1 MSKVHIIGGGLAG
14 CEAAWQLANRD
25 ILVNLY
31 EMRPKIS
38 TPAHQTSNLA
48 ELVCSNSF
56 RSDEVKANAV
66 GILHEELRISNSIIM
81 SVADKFKVPAG
92 SALAVDRELF
102 SNEITKLISSHPN
115 IEIINEEITSIPNS
129 WEHVI
134 IATGPLT
141 SEKLSNYML
150 NKSNNVS
157 LYFFDAIAPIV
168 YKESINMSV
177 AWEQS
182 RYDKIGPTGS
192 VNDYINCPM
201 TKDQYIKFVNDL
213 IEAAKTIFHEW
224 EKETP
229 YFDSCLPIEIIAKS
243 GVETLRHG
251 PMKPFGLN
259 NIHKDKEEPYAVVQL
274 RQDDMAGVLYN
285 IVGFQTKIKY
295 STQTDIFSQIPGLE
309 NAKFARLGGIHRNT
323 YINSPTLLNYD
334 LSLIND
340 RRIKFAGQIT
350 GVEGYVESTAI
361 GLMAGLFM
369 FNKIINKKDYKIP
382 LTTAIGSLLNYITRK
397 DEIKNFQ
404 PMNINF
410 GLFESMDIKHIRKLP
425 KRIRDKKKKE
435 LLSERALE
443 DYRHWFNSVD

>member
-150 NKSNNVS
+150 NKSNNDS

-182 RYDKIGPTGS
+182 RYDKI
-192 VNDYINCPM
+192 NI
-201 TKDQYIKFVNDL
+201 
-213 IEAAKTIFHEW
+213 
-224 EKETP
+224 
-229 YFDSCLPIEIIAKS
+229 
-243 GVETLRHG
+243 
-251 PMKPFGLN
+251 LN
-259 NIHKDKEEPYAVVQL
+259 V
-274 RQDDMAGVLYN
+274 
-285 IVGFQTKIKY
+285 
-295 STQTDIFSQIPGLE
+295 
-309 NAKFARLGGIHRNT
+309 
-323 YINSPTLLNYD
+323 
-334 LSLIND
+334 
-340 RRIKFAGQIT
+340 
-350 GVEGYVESTAI
+350 
-361 GLMAGLFM
+361 
-369 FNKIINKKDYKIP
+369 
-382 LTTAIGSLLNYITRK
+382 
-397 DEIKNFQ
+397 
-404 PMNINF
+404 
-410 GLFESMDIKHIRKLP
+410 
-425 KRIRDKKKKE
+425 
-435 LLSERALE
+435 
-443 DYRHWFNSVD
+443 